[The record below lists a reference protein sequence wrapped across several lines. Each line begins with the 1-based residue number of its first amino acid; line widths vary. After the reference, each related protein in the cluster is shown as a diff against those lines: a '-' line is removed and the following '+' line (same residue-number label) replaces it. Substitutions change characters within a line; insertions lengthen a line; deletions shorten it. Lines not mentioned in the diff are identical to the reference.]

1 MYKKARWLS
10 WRDYMQPYFS
20 QRIVL
25 FAMRIVSSCLK
36 MIAASELVFAFLFAI
51 RRVNNY
57 GYGKQRIF

>member
-1 MYKKARWLS
+1 
-10 WRDYMQPYFS
+10 MQPYFS